1 MIAVKRRPLEQVLIA
16 TAVPA
21 AQAAGAEA
29 RCGQYVAINACFTS
43 AGSTMASAM
52 IFEF

>member
-1 MIAVKRRPLEQVLIA
+1 MIAVKRRGLEPASIA

-21 AQAAGAEA
+21 AQASGGQA